1 MQYLGRKGWKKM
13 FEKRINKSLQKAYN
27 NALEENK
34 YLREQLKKQIE
45 DSIMTINEVQ
55 DIQSINI
62 SEAEKDMMRNSIIN
76 KKRTDYVTKI
86 LKKSSKGDKMPET
99 LEELEQR
106 YFMLQMQDVWDSS
119 DYRYADELR
128 QKINELKEAKNG
140 LISTSETSIERDKK
154 QK

>member
-1 MQYLGRKGWKKM
+1 
-13 FEKRINKSLQKAYN
+13 
-27 NALEENK
+27 
-34 YLREQLKKQIE
+34 
-45 DSIMTINEVQ
+45 
-55 DIQSINI
+55 
-62 SEAEKDMMRNSIIN
+62 
-76 KKRTDYVTKI
+76 
-86 LKKSSKGDKMPET
+86 MPET

-140 LISTSETSIERDKK
+140 LISTSETSVERDKK